1 MRTLRSAA
9 AALAFTGNFMC
20 DVCKHAESDCI
31 SHLQGD
37 SRDMA
42 LMALSISVFVWI
54 SMHLM
59 HLYATYALVYNAGGV
74 RQMSQFMH

>member
-1 MRTLRSAA
+1 
-9 AALAFTGNFMC
+9 
-20 DVCKHAESDCI
+20 
-31 SHLQGD
+31 
-37 SRDMA
+37 MA

-74 RQMSQFMH
+74 RQLSYFMH

>member
-1 MRTLRSAA
+1 MHDQDSLLR
-9 AALAFTGNFMC
+9 
-20 DVCKHAESDCI
+20 
-31 SHLQGD
+31 LQGD

-59 HLYATYALVYNAGGV
+59 HLYATYALVFNAGGV
-74 RQMSQFMH
+74 RQLSYFMH

>member
-1 MRTLRSAA
+1 MYSGKLPVA
-9 AALAFTGNFMC
+9 
-20 DVCKHAESDCI
+20 
-31 SHLQGD
+31 LQGD

-59 HLYATYALVYNAGGV
+59 HLYATYAMVYNAGGV
-74 RQMSQFMH
+74 RQLSQFMH